1 MRQQVRESNQE
12 LRELETKLRSCYV
25 AKGLAAQKAEKE
37 VLLLQERL
45 FAKKEN
51 ESMELARLKELEKI
65 QEERDQAKERQKQ
78 LRNDLRDQIVSSHMQ
93 NQKLYEEFLREKYYL
108 DEIVKRVHEEHLV
121 LMQKRIEL
129 KATTKKEMEEFKK
142 AKEVWQK
149 QQNLEIQ
156 EENERI
162 KEYCEAREQKLREED
177 LRRKELEKNRESLNE
192 KMVAEL
198 SDLMVRIL
206 FEILRFFQFL

>member
-25 AKGLAAQKAEKE
+25 AKGLAAQKAERE
-37 VLLLQERL
+37 VLILQEKL
-45 FAKKEN
+45 LTKKEN
-51 ESMELARLKELEKI
+51 ESMEQARLKEVEKM

-78 LRNDLRDQIVSSHMQ
+78 LRNDLRDQIISSHHQ
-93 NQKLYEEFLREKYYL
+93 NAKLYEEFLREKYYL
-108 DEIVKRVHEEHLV
+108 DEIVRIVHEEHLQS
-121 LMQKRIEL
+121 LQKRVEL
-129 KATTKKEMEEFKK
+129 KATTKKEMEEFRK

-149 QQNLEIQ
+149 QQKFEIQ
-156 EENERI
+156 MENERI
-162 KEYCEAREQKLREED
+162 KEYCEAREQKIMEED

-198 SDLMVRIL
+198 SDLMV
-206 FEILRFFQFL
+206 

>member
-25 AKGLAAQKAEKE
+25 AKGLAAQKAERE
-37 VLLLQERL
+37 VLILQEKL
-45 FAKKEN
+45 LTKKEN
-51 ESMELARLKELEKI
+51 ESMEQARLKEVEKM

-78 LRNDLRDQIVSSHMQ
+78 LRNDLRDQIISSHHQ
-93 NQKLYEEFLREKYYL
+93 NAKLYEEFLREKYYL
-108 DEIVKRVHEEHLV
+108 DEIVRIVHEEHLQS
-121 LMQKRIEL
+121 LQKRVEL
-129 KATTKKEMEEFKK
+129 KATTKKEMEEFRK

-149 QQNLEIQ
+149 QQKFEIQ
-156 EENERI
+156 MENERI
-162 KEYCEAREQKLREED
+162 KEYCEAREQKIMEED

-206 FEILRFFQFL
+206 FI

>member
-1 MRQQVRESNQE
+1 MDEKLRQQVRESNQE

-25 AKGLAAQKAEKE
+25 AKGLAAQKAERE
-37 VLLLQERL
+37 VLILQEKL
-45 FAKKEN
+45 LTKKEN
-51 ESMELARLKELEKI
+51 ESMEQARLKEVEKM

-78 LRNDLRDQIVSSHMQ
+78 LRNDLRDQIISSHHQ
-93 NQKLYEEFLREKYYL
+93 NAKLYEEFLREKYYL
-108 DEIVKRVHEEHLV
+108 DEIVRIVHEEHLQS
-121 LMQKRIEL
+121 LQKRVEL
-129 KATTKKEMEEFKK
+129 KATTKKEMEEFRK

-149 QQNLEIQ
+149 QQKFEIQ
-156 EENERI
+156 MENERI
-162 KEYCEAREQKLREED
+162 KEYCEAREQKIMEED

-206 FEILRFFQFL
+206 FI